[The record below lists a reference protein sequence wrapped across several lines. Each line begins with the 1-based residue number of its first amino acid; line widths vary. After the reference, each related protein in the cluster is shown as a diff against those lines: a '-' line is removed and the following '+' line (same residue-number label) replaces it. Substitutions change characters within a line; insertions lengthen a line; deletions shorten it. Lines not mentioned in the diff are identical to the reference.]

1 MLSFAILRWEVV
13 VAALAP
19 RKGLDDV
26 HRRRARLAAVAVA
39 RHVPAD
45 VSDLALHLAVARH
58 DRHHAH
64 PHHLHLHLLLHLH
77 LHLHHLPLLHH
88 VHHPAHHPGHPA
100 GGARNE
106 QVAGNGGRPAWLASI
121 GIETSTVSKT
131 QNTVGPL

>member
-58 DRHHAH
+58 D
-64 PHHLHLHLLLHLH
+64 
-77 LHLHHLPLLHH
+77 LHHLPLLHH

-106 QVAGNGGRPAWLASI
+106 QVAGNGGRPAWLGSI

-131 QNTVGPL
+131 QNTLGPL